1 MNPPGSF
8 LFPKGITMITITRKF
23 EFDAGHRVVGHEN
36 KCANLHGHRYV
47 AEVTMTTPTL
57 DPLGR
62 VIDFGEIKKT
72 IGTWIDINW
81 DHRMLLFDEDPV
93 FKYIEGILTDLATKA
108 TKETFQQ
115 NAFKAI
121 FGPKPPVMLNCNPTA
136 ENLAEILFG
145 ICDDIVPEHVA
156 VSNLR
161 LYETPNCWADFGC
174 CR

>member
-47 AEVTMTTPTL
+47 AEVTMTTPQL

-62 VIDFGEIKKT
+62 VIDFGEIKKL
-72 IGTWIDINW
+72 IGDWIDINW
-81 DHRMLLFDEDPV
+81 DHRMLLFDDDPI
-93 FKYIEGILTDLATKA
+93 FKFLDNNFMNQSEALT
-108 TKETFQQ
+108 
-115 NAFKAI
+115 AI
-121 FGPKPPVMLNCNPTA
+121 FGPKKPVMLNCNPTA

-145 ICDDIVPEHVA
+145 VCDDIVPEHVA
-156 VSNLR
+156 VSELR
-161 LYETPNCWADFGC
+161 LFETPNCWATAHC